1 MNVEPS
7 QIDLDYDDSF
17 MHVWYDS
24 DSDRDDSD
32 SKRKQTDCFQSSVCF
47 SKMRNNLSFSRFC
60 LRCKQTFL
68 RYFTQKLHVIE
79 KNTCFSLK

>member
-24 DSDRDDSD
+24 ESDRDDSN
-32 SKRKQTDCFQSSVCF
+32 SKRKQTDFFQSFVCF

-79 KNTCFSLK
+79 KNTFFSLK

>member
-1 MNVEPS
+1 MNVKPS
-7 QIDLDYDDSF
+7 QIDFDYDDSF

-24 DSDRDDSD
+24 DSDSDDSN
-32 SKRKQTDCFQSSVCF
+32 SKRKRTDCFQSSVCF
-47 SKMRNNLSFSRFC
+47 SKMRNNLRFSRFY

-79 KNTCFSLK
+79 KNTFFSLK

>member
-32 SKRKQTDCFQSSVCF
+32 SKRKQTDCF
-47 SKMRNNLSFSRFC
+47 
-60 LRCKQTFL
+60 
-68 RYFTQKLHVIE
+68 
-79 KNTCFSLK
+79 SLLYVFPK